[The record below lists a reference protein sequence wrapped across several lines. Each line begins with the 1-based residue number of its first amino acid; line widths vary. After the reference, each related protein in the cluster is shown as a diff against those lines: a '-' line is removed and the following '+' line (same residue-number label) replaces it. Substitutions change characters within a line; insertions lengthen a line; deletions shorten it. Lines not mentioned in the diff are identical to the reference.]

1 MFKNKLLVGRFRDFI
16 SSVSKKDR
24 VAILHHTDPDGICS
38 GVIISKLIERIRKKK
53 IDLRINQKGNIHHV
67 TEDTLKKL
75 RKHRINKV
83 IVVDLN
89 IDICPLNL
97 TKLAKFTKVLIL
109 DHHPVTYPLLSNV
122 LVIKSSML
130 SNIPSSKYCAAK
142 LCYDLGCHVADISD
156 LDWLAAVGSIS
167 DIATDYFRPWLRG
180 VFRKYYLKINRDLF
194 KTKFGEVA
202 IFISSAESFDSR
214 NVKLCFDT
222 AYRAKS
228 YRDVLQS
235 KLRSFRKKI
244 DDELQYYI
252 KNVNNLA
259 EIYPDLDLIIYEIRP
274 KYNTKSPLSTLL
286 GIKYPHKTVLIVDLR
301 NSMATVSAR
310 RGDSLVSVNTL
321 LERAIQGWPN
331 CNAGGHLVSSGA
343 SFPKKYYK
351 KFKKRI
357 ISLLEKR

>member
-24 VAILHHTDPDGICS
+24 VAVLHHTDSDGICS

-75 RKHRINKV
+75 RKRRINKV

-89 IDICPLNL
+89 IDICPSNL
-97 TKLAKFTKVLIL
+97 RKLARFTKVLIL
-109 DHHPVTYPLLSNV
+109 DHHPVTYPILNNV

-142 LCYDLGCHVADISD
+142 LCYDLGCFVADLSD
-156 LDWLAAVGSIS
+156 LDWVSAVGSIG
-167 DIATDYFRPWLRG
+167 DIATEPFKPWLRA
-180 VFRKYYLKINRDLF
+180 VFRKYHLKMNRDLF
-194 KTKFGEVA
+194 KTALGEVA
-202 IFISSAESFDSR
+202 ILISSAESFDSR
-214 NVKLCFDT
+214 NVKMCFD
-222 AYRAKS
+222 AVYRAKS
-228 YRDVLQS
+228 YRDVLKS
-235 KLRSFRKKI
+235 KLRNFREKI
-244 DDELQYYI
+244 DNELQYYI
-252 KNVNNLA
+252 KNINSLA

-286 GIKYPHKTVLIVDLR
+286 GIKYPHKTVLTVDLR
-301 NSMATVSAR
+301 KNIVSVSAR
-310 RGDSLVSVNTL
+310 RGDSHVGVNTL
-321 LERAIQGWPN
+321 LERAVKGRSN
-331 CNAGGHLVSSGA
+331 CNAGGHSVSSGA
-343 SFPKKYYK
+343 VLPKKYYK

-357 ISLLEKR
+357 ISLLGKR